1 MIWMLTLLS
10 ALWIGPQE
18 GAPATPAAEEGWQL
32 LNRIGLVVDERIY
45 TSAELHTFVRM
56 QDRPRTTPEELA
68 QALKE
73 VRTLLVA
80 RLLAAQA
87 GDDLGVDPEVL
98 DRIVK
103 ENLEVE
109 KERRG
114 GIAGMSEY
122 LQQTGVTSSQL
133 KEQRRDRMMSE
144 LWERSVTGKVAGPL
158 GRPSRD
164 RFVRPGLLKMVYR
177 EMLPS
182 LTEPAGVRVLD
193 LTLPLQ
199 RWGGLEATLAQAE
212 ALRVRVEE
220 GEDFRSLISDYGP
233 PGAAQALESDP
244 PWADP
249 ASICQIVPGLAD
261 FLEQASP
268 GDVSTPVPFERD
280 GEVVGLSLIQLVDRR
295 EERAPSFASHETQAM
310 VRERYQETYWNLR
323 VDQGLEELARAAYV
337 WPAMERQP
345 ARPNN
350 GQLSSN

>member
-1 MIWMLTLLS
+1 
-10 ALWIGPQE
+10 
-18 GAPATPAAEEGWQL
+18 
-32 LNRIGLVVDERIY
+32 
-45 TSAELHTFVRM
+45 
-56 QDRPRTTPEELA
+56 
-68 QALKE
+68 
-73 VRTLLVA
+73 
-80 RLLAAQA
+80 
-87 GDDLGVDPEVL
+87 
-98 DRIVK
+98 
-103 ENLEVE
+103 
-109 KERRG
+109 
-114 GIAGMSEY
+114 
-122 LQQTGVTSSQL
+122 
-133 KEQRRDRMMSE
+133 
-144 LWERSVTGKVAGPL
+144 
-158 GRPSRD
+158 
-164 RFVRPGLLKMVYR
+164 MVYR